1 LVRGKPAVT
10 VAAISL
16 VAVTLIGSDCA
27 SGMFRLKTK
36 LVIKMMRYRRIGLVV
51 KI

>member
-1 LVRGKPAVT
+1 MNGRLGSWQA
-10 VAAISL
+10 
-16 VAVTLIGSDCA
+16 AVTLIGSDCA